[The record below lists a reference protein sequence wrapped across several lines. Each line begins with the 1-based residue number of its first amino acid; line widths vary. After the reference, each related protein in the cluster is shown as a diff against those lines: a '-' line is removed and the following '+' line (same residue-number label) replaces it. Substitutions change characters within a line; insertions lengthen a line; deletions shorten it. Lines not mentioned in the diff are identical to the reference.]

1 MAQEMQWLWI
11 CGGSLKMLWLR
22 RCRDSGDMVAQV
34 MSVGSGEVVEH
45 EMSWLRIC
53 GGSEDTMA
61 QEMCGGSGDVVA
73 QKM

>member
-1 MAQEMQWLWI
+1 
-11 CGGSLKMLWLR
+11 
-22 RCRDSGDMVAQV
+22 MVAQV
-34 MSVGSGEVVEH
+34 MSVGSSEVVEH
-45 EMSWLRIC
+45 EMSWLRRC